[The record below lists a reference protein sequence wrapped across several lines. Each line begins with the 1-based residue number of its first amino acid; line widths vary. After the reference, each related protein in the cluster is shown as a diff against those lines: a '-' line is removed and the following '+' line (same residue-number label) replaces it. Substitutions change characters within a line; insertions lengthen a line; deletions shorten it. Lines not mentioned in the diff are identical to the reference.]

1 MQSSATDRL
10 SLDRSHPLTRGH
22 SLAIH
27 CRDVSLEFAKQLFPQ
42 EPAVIGEV
50 FDALQLGALC
60 NRTKNATTGTGTAN
74 APHDDQRA
82 NGHVDTRRRH
92 VREGVSLTAVD
103 ARDNVFFVDAM
114 RGDDAGGDGTVGA
127 PYQTIHRGVAAAR
140 QAMRQAT
147 QVNRLEGD
155 DDVVKGRRGDEFLS
169 APRATVVLREG
180 THYLGHT
187 LVLGPDDSRLT
198 ITSVAGEEAVVSG
211 GTPITGLT
219 WRKAGAPLP
228 DGVYVADL
236 PANPNTTS
244 FDAMFVGER
253 LEIRA
258 RWPNG

>member
-140 QAMRQAT
+140 KAMR

-155 DDVVKGRRGDEFLS
+155 DDVVKGRRGDEFS
-169 APRATVVLREG
+169 SPPRATVVLREG